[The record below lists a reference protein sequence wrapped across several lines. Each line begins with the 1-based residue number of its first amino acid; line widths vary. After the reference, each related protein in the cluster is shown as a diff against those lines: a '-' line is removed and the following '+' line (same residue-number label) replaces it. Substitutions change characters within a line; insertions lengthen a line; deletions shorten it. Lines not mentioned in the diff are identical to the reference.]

1 MRRFIGAALAAGLLG
16 GTGMANA
23 DTSPAPQE
31 PGQVGGVIVQVPLKW
46 LRVSSAAGGFEA
58 EVPSRMA
65 RKQDTFESS
74 GMQITQTM
82 LQARRDGN
90 LYYIAYVEFPESLNL
105 EDNAQNV
112 LAGGAE
118 AGAKQIRGKVTETR
132 KLTQNGAPGLEARIV
147 SGDGK
152 TLIVHRGF
160 VKKNRLYQI
169 FVETSPKAGA
179 EKEIARFFDSFTL
192 KPVTKPGDGAE
203 DESYGESDASTVT
216 PTGPIRRSEGEL
228 RKSAV
233 TRAVPDY
240 PRDAIAQRL
249 GGDVQVEVLIDETGK
264 VVEARAVSGPRNFHQ
279 SAVRAAYKWGFQ
291 PFLMNG
297 TAVRVA
303 GVLTF
308 RFSVSR

>member
-179 EKEIARFFDSFTL
+179 EREIARFFDSFTL

-216 PTGPIRRSEGEL
+216 PTGPVRLSD
-228 RKSAV
+228 SALFKLSIN
-233 TRAVPDY
+233 RAFPEY
-240 PRDAIAQRL
+240 PRDLLGKRL
-249 GGDVQVEVLIDETGK
+249 NADIRVEVLVSETGT
-264 VVEARAVSGPRNFHQ
+264 VVEADPLDGPRELHD
-279 SAVRAAYKWGFQ
+279 AAAKAARKWTFK

-297 TAVRVA
+297 TAAKVT